1 MSKWITDREPTAD
14 DAPMN
19 YIIVWS
25 DRHNVPFI
33 IDYGDWHKRY
43 PWMPIPNPEPY
54 VAPAP
59 KLHVASDAFKPGRW
73 IVFYESVRVADN
85 IPTCEAAERI
95 AAIYKEVM
103 PFETIYNEV
112 TP

>member
-1 MSKWITDREPTAD
+1 MSEWITDREPTAD

-19 YIIVWS
+19 YIIVWA
-25 DRHNVPFI
+25 DRHKTPFI

-54 VAPAP
+54 VAPKP
-59 KLHVASDAFKPGRW
+59 KYYVQLRLAANGLCKEGRFTVYCD
-73 IVFYESVRVADN
+73 IGGIQADN
-85 IPTCEAAERI
+85 LPTREAAERI
-95 AAIYKEVM
+95 AAIY
-103 PFETIYNEV
+103 NEV